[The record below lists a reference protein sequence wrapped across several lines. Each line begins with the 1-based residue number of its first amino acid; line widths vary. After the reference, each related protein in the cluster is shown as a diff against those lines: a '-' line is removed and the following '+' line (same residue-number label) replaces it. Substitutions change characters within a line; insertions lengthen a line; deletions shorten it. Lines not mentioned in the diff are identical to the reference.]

1 MGGWAAALVWGG
13 LGHATQQHRILGT
26 IHHHLPHSSPLSPPP
41 SARGARADPA
51 DRAARARSAEDGASG
66 LESTSRDHL
75 PHQPYPPPTW
85 WRNGALT
92 AQNQTA
98 SSHEA
103 DKWAVPGGPV
113 VVCWSDAAV
122 FFFAF
127 FLDFLRLSFESLT
140 TIRAA
145 APTPGRGRMVKAESG
160 CDDRAQ
166 PDGRATA
173 GRPPSPAATLTLA
186 HDPPRTQLCTRTTA
200 PSPFPPTLSFFMI
213 FLFPSC
219 RDWPASA
226 SPKKTTRRGSS
237 RAVGVDTS
245 HKRRESECGAG
256 DRGGGLGSPPTAAG
270 AGGGVPVRHGGGLSP
285 STRGEPRTP

>member
-13 LGHATQQHRILGT
+13 LGHETLQHRILGT

-122 FFFAF
+122 FFLPF
-127 FLDFLRLSFESLT
+127 FW
-140 TIRAA
+140 
-145 APTPGRGRMVKAESG
+145 
-160 CDDRAQ
+160 
-166 PDGRATA
+166 
-173 GRPPSPAATLTLA
+173 
-186 HDPPRTQLCTRTTA
+186 
-200 PSPFPPTLSFFMI
+200 I
-213 FLFPSC
+213 FY
-219 RDWPASA
+219 ASV
-226 SPKKTTRRGSS
+226 SS
-237 RAVGVDTS
+237 R
-245 HKRRESECGAG
+245 
-256 DRGGGLGSPPTAAG
+256 
-270 AGGGVPVRHGGGLSP
+270 
-285 STRGEPRTP
+285 